1 MKSHICFCAFVALF
15 LGLTSSDNNIGYDGK
30 TYTKPLK
37 FNTGHDTYFKSQ
49 SYQGMVIMNG
59 SGEPISEKKMSA
71 FSVEDHK
78 NGDKSNSR
86 PPTWRIRTRTKGK
99 QDR

>member
-1 MKSHICFCAFVALF
+1 MKFYVSLHFLVFLTLALT
-15 LGLTSSDNNIGYDGK
+15 LLSTSRSNSSIYKEKSN
-30 TYTKPLK
+30 PLK
-37 FNTGHDTYFKSQ
+37 LNKADTYFKSK

-78 NGDKSNSR
+78 DGDE
-86 PPTWRIRTRTKGK
+86 
-99 QDR
+99 

>member
-1 MKSHICFCAFVALF
+1 MKFYVSFNF
-15 LGLTSSDNNIGYDGK
+15 LGFLVLTLLGTQCRCDRRVYKETPS
-30 TYTKPLK
+30 PLK
-37 FNTGHDTYFKSQ
+37 QHKADTYFKSK

-78 NGDKSNSR
+78 DGDE
-86 PPTWRIRTRTKGK
+86 
-99 QDR
+99 

>member
-1 MKSHICFCAFVALF
+1 MKLYVPLNFWGF
-15 LGLTSSDNNIGYDGK
+15 LVLTLLDTQCRCDRSDNKENQN
-30 TYTKPLK
+30 PLK
-37 FNTGHDTYFKSQ
+37 LHKADTYFKSK

-78 NGDKSNSR
+78 DGDE
-86 PPTWRIRTRTKGK
+86 
-99 QDR
+99 